1 MKCSEVRKYLSSLAG
16 KDLEPREAEV
26 LLEHLDSCPECMK
39 EYESWKRSSRA
50 LSALRFSSMEEE
62 IPETA
67 SPLFW
72 KGLERSVLSRISTPS
87 RRERMGWAWFGAGF
101 AAAAGILL
109 ALWLAW
115 PAQGGPGEATPG
127 GNSVPSVAGTPS
139 TGTLVPVKGPLAPR
153 PVQGVETQGGAVPV
167 EWFRLPSWSPRYRK
181 AGNRPA
187 EAVPVVDQ
195 GRF

>member
-1 MKCSEVRKYLSSLAG
+1 MKCSEVRRFLDSLAG
-16 KDLEPREAEV
+16 GDLEPQESEI
-26 LLEHLDSCPECMK
+26 LLEHLDSCPECME
-39 EYESWKRSSRA
+39 EYQSWKKSSRA
-50 LSALRFSSMEEE
+50 ISSLRFSAMEEE

-72 KGLERSVLSRISTPS
+72 KGLERSVFSRIAVPP

-101 AAAAGILL
+101 AAAAGIFL

-115 PAQGGPGEATPG
+115 PGLDGNLSGGKE
-127 GNSVPSVAGTPS
+127 VPSVAESPS
-139 TGTLVPVKGPLAPR
+139 MGNLVPVKGPLGR
-153 PVQGVETQGGAVPV
+153 EPVRGVETQGGAVPV
-167 EWFRLPSWSPRYRK
+167 EWFRLPWSPRFRRS
-181 AGNRPA
+181 GEGRG